1 MPAEIP
7 RSARDDVPGQTQGA
21 EDHVLGEDG
30 RFHAVDEEV
39 RLSLY
44 GWEDW
49 IVLAV
54 FWILAFV
61 VFYQVFT
68 RYVLNDAAG
77 WTEEIARYLL
87 IAVTFLGGAM
97 AVRRGTHIQ
106 VDVLYRF
113 LPPKAGRALALFVDA
128 VRIAFFG
135 YAAWLAWLLI
145 DRIGTQRM
153 AVVEL
158 PIGLVFG
165 AMLMG
170 FALMF
175 GRSVQIAWRDWRR
188 GYSALERPEIAHG
201 DGP

>member
-1 MPAEIP
+1 M
-7 RSARDDVPGQTQGA
+7 SAAPEGEANAG
-21 EDHVLGEDG
+21 EVLGADG
-30 RFHAVDEEV
+30 RFHVSDGAVH
-39 RLSLY
+39 LSAY

-54 FWILAFV
+54 FWILAVV

-97 AVRRGTHIQ
+97 AVRRNTHIQ
-106 VDVLYRF
+106 VDFVYRF
-113 LPPKAGRALALFVDA
+113 LPRAAGRVLSLLVDA
-128 VRIAFFG
+128 VRVAFFG
-135 YAAWLAWLLI
+135 YAVWLTWLLM
-145 DRIGTQRM
+145 DRIGSQRM

-165 AMLMG
+165 AMLLG

-175 GRSVQIAWRDWRR
+175 GRALQVGWTHWRQ
-188 GYSALERPEIAHG
+188 GYSVLERPDVFPEDKA
-201 DGP
+201 

>member
-1 MPAEIP
+1 VIRDKPAVEEP
-7 RSARDDVPGQTQGA
+7 
-21 EDHVLGEDG
+21 VLGEDG
-30 RFHAVDEEV
+30 RFHAVDGEV
-39 RLSLY
+39 RLSVY
-44 GWEDW
+44 AWEDW
-49 IVLAV
+49 GTLAV

-68 RYVLNDAAG
+68 RYVMNDAAG

-97 AVRRGTHIQ
+97 AVRRSTHIQ
-106 VDVLYRF
+106 VDFVYRF
-113 LPPKAGRALALFVDA
+113 VPRVAGRAMSTFVDA
-128 VRIAFFG
+128 VRAVFFG
-135 YAAWLAWLLI
+135 YAVWLTWLLI

-165 AMLMG
+165 AMLIG

-175 GRSVQIAWRDWRR
+175 GRSLQVAWRHWRQ
-188 GYSALERPEIAHG
+188 GYSALERPGYG
-201 DGP
+201 DAP

>member
-1 MPAEIP
+1 MPAEVP
-7 RSARDDVPGQTQGA
+7 RSARDD
-21 EDHVLGEDG
+21 ESKEHVLGSDG
-30 RFHAVDEEV
+30 RFHAVDEAV
-39 RLSLY
+39 RLSVY
-44 GWEDW
+44 AFEDW
-49 IVLAV
+49 GTLAV
-54 FWILAFV
+54 FWILALV

-106 VDVLYRF
+106 VDFVYRF
-113 LPPKAGRALALFVDA
+113 IPHAPGRVMSTFVDA
-128 VRIAFFG
+128 VRIGFFG
-135 YAAWLAWLLI
+135 YAVWLTWLLMA
-145 DRIGTQRM
+145 RIGSQRM

-165 AMLMG
+165 AMLIG

-175 GRSVQIAWRDWRR
+175 GRSLQVAWRHWRQ
-188 GYSALERPEIAHG
+188 GYSALERPEFAG
-201 DGP
+201 DKP

>member
-1 MPAEIP
+1 VPAEVP
-7 RSARDDVPGQTQGA
+7 RSARDDKT
-21 EDHVLGEDG
+21 EEHVLGEDG

-39 RLSLY
+39 RLSVY

-49 IVLAV
+49 IVLGV
-54 FWILAFV
+54 FWILGVV

-106 VDVLYRF
+106 VDFVYRF
-113 LPPKAGRALALFVDA
+113 LPPAARRALAFFVDA

-135 YAAWLAWLLI
+135 YAAWLTWLLMQ
-145 DRIGTQRM
+145 RIGSQPM
-153 AVVEL
+153 AVVDL

-165 AMLMG
+165 AMLAG
-170 FALMF
+170 FALMLA
-175 GRSVQIAWRDWRR
+175 RSLQVAWKRW
-188 GYSALERPEIAHG
+188 SEP
-201 DGP
+201 

>member
-1 MPAEIP
+1 M
-7 RSARDDVPGQTQGA
+7 SASPGGEAGA
-21 EDHVLGEDG
+21 DHVLGADG
-30 RFHAVDEEV
+30 RFHAVDGEV
-39 RLSLY
+39 RLSIY

-97 AVRRGTHIQ
+97 AVRRNTHIQ
-106 VDVLYRF
+106 VDFVYRF
-113 LPPKAGRALALFVDA
+113 LPRRAGRVLSLLVDA
-128 VRIAFFG
+128 VRVAFFG
-135 YAAWLAWLLI
+135 YAAWLTWLLI

-153 AVVEL
+153 AVIEL

-165 AMLMG
+165 AMLAG

-175 GRSVQIAWRDWRR
+175 ARALQVAWRHWRQ
-188 GYSALERPEIAHG
+188 GYSVLERPDVPEENKV
-201 DGP
+201 

>member
-1 MPAEIP
+1 MTSDFEN
-7 RSARDDVPGQTQGA
+7 
-21 EDHVLGEDG
+21 HVLGADG
-30 RFHAVDEEV
+30 RFHAVDGEV
-39 RLSLY
+39 RLSIY

-54 FWILAFV
+54 FWILACV

-97 AVRRGTHIQ
+97 AVRRNTHIQ
-106 VDVLYRF
+106 VDFVYRF
-113 LPPKAGRALALFVDA
+113 LPRAAGRVLSLLVDA
-128 VRIAFFG
+128 VRAAFLG
-135 YAAWLAWLLI
+135 YAVWLTWLLM
-145 DRIGTQRM
+145 DRIGSPRM
-153 AVVEL
+153 AGGEV

-165 AMLMG
+165 AMVLG

-175 GRSVQIAWRDWRR
+175 GRRPPGAWAHRAR
-188 GYSALERPEIAHG
+188 GYRVLERPDLLEEDKA
-201 DGP
+201 

>member
-1 MPAEIP
+1 M
-7 RSARDDVPGQTQGA
+7 SASPGDDAGA
-21 EDHVLGEDG
+21 DHVLGADG

-39 RLSLY
+39 RLSIY
-44 GWEDW
+44 GREDW

-97 AVRRGTHIQ
+97 SVRKNTHIQ
-106 VDVLYRF
+106 VDFVYRF
-113 LPPKAGRALALFVDA
+113 VPRLAGRVMSTFVDA
-128 VRIAFFG
+128 VRVAFFG
-135 YAAWLAWLLI
+135 YAIWLTWLLI
-145 DRIGTQRM
+145 DRIGTQPM
-153 AVVEL
+153 AVIEL

-165 AMLMG
+165 AMLVG
-170 FALMF
+170 FAFMF
-175 GRSVQIAWRDWRR
+175 GRALQVAWRHWRQ
-188 GYSALERPEIAHG
+188 GYSVLERPDALQEDKA
-201 DGP
+201 

>member
-1 MPAEIP
+1 M
-7 RSARDDVPGQTQGA
+7 SATPEGEGGA
-21 EDHVLGEDG
+21 DHVLGADG
-30 RFHAVDEEV
+30 RFHVADEAV
-39 RLSLY
+39 RLSVY
-44 GWEDW
+44 AWEDW
-49 IVLAV
+49 ITLAV
-54 FWILAFV
+54 FWILAVV

-106 VDVLYRF
+106 VDFVYRF
-113 LPPKAGRALALFVDA
+113 LPRAAGRVMSTFVDA

-135 YAAWLAWLLI
+135 YAVWLTWLLI

-165 AMLMG
+165 AMLTG

-175 GRSVQIAWRDWRR
+175 GRSLQVAWKHWRQ
-188 GYSALERPEIAHG
+188 GYSALERPEYG
-201 DGP
+201 DEP

>member
-1 MPAEIP
+1 MSPSPEGEA
-7 RSARDDVPGQTQGA
+7 GA
-21 EDHVLGEDG
+21 GHVLGADG
-30 RFHAVDEEV
+30 RFHVADEEV
-39 RLSLY
+39 RLAIY

-54 FWILAFV
+54 FWALAAV

-97 AVRRGTHIQ
+97 AVRRNTHIQ
-106 VDVLYRF
+106 VDFVYRF
-113 LPPKAGRALALFVDA
+113 LPRAAGRVLSLLVDG
-128 VRIAFFG
+128 VRAAFFG
-135 YAAWLAWLLI
+135 YAVWLTWLLM
-145 DRIGTQRM
+145 DRIGSQRM

-165 AMLMG
+165 AMLIG

-175 GRSVQIAWRDWRR
+175 ARALQLGWTHWRQ
-188 GYSALERPEIAHG
+188 GYSVLERPEFTYG
-201 DGP
+201 EKP

>member
-1 MPAEIP
+1 LAAEIP
-7 RSARDDVPGQTQGA
+7 RSTRDDTPGT
-21 EDHVLGEDG
+21 EESILGEDG

-39 RLSLY
+39 RLSVY

-54 FWILAFV
+54 FWVLAAV

-106 VDVLYRF
+106 VDFLYRF
-113 LPPKAGRALALFVDA
+113 IPPAARLALAFFVDA

-135 YAAWLAWLLI
+135 YAAWLTWLLMA
-145 DRIGTQRM
+145 RIGAQPM
-153 AVVEL
+153 AVIEL

-165 AMLMG
+165 AMLAG
-170 FALMF
+170 FVLMF
-175 GRSVQIAWRDWRR
+175 ARSLQVAWRHLRL
-188 GYSALERPEIAHG
+188 GYVEAAP
-201 DGP
+201 P

>member
-1 MPAEIP
+1 M
-7 RSARDDVPGQTQGA
+7 SAPPEGEAGA
-21 EDHVLGEDG
+21 DHVLGADG

-39 RLSLY
+39 RLSAY

-54 FWILAFV
+54 FWALAFV
-61 VFYQVFT
+61 VFHQVFT

-87 IAVTFLGGAM
+87 VAVTFLGGAM
-97 AVRRGTHIQ
+97 AVRRNTHIQ
-106 VDVLYRF
+106 VDFVYRF
-113 LPPKAGRALALFVDA
+113 LPPAAGRVMATFVDA

-135 YAAWLAWLLI
+135 YAVWLTWLLI

-153 AVVEL
+153 AIVEL

-165 AMLMG
+165 AMIIG

-175 GRSVQIAWRDWRR
+175 GRSVEIAWRHWRQ
-188 GYSALERPEIAHG
+188 GYSVLERPDVFQEDKA
-201 DGP
+201 

>member
-1 MPAEIP
+1 
-7 RSARDDVPGQTQGA
+7 
-21 EDHVLGEDG
+21 VLGADG
-30 RFHAVDEEV
+30 RFHAVDEKV
-39 RLSLY
+39 RLSAY

-54 FWILAFV
+54 FWVLALV

-97 AVRRGTHIQ
+97 AVRRNTHIQ
-106 VDVLYRF
+106 VDFVYRF
-113 LPPKAGRALALFVDA
+113 LPRAVGRVLSLLVDA
-128 VRIAFFG
+128 VRVAFFG
-135 YAAWLAWLLI
+135 YAVWLTWLLI
-145 DRIGTQRM
+145 DRIGAQRM

-165 AMLMG
+165 AMLIG

-175 GRSVQIAWRDWRR
+175 ARALQVGWTHWRQ
-188 GYSALERPEIAHG
+188 GYSALERPEVFEE
-201 DGP
+201 DKP

>member
-7 RSARDDVPGQTQGA
+7 RSARDDIAG
-21 EDHVLGEDG
+21 EHVLGEDG
-30 RFHAVDEEV
+30 RFHAVDEQV
-39 RLSLY
+39 RLSVY
-44 GWEDW
+44 AWEDW
-49 IVLAV
+49 GTLAV

-68 RYVLNDAAG
+68 RYALNDAAG

-106 VDVLYRF
+106 VDFVYRF
-113 LPPKAGRALALFVDA
+113 VPRAAGRVMSTCVDA

-135 YAAWLAWLLI
+135 YAVWLTWLLI

-153 AVVEL
+153 AVIEL

-165 AMLMG
+165 AMLVG
-170 FALMF
+170 FALML
-175 GRSVQIAWRDWRR
+175 GRSLQVAWKHWRQ
-188 GYSALERPEIAHG
+188 GYSALERPEYG
-201 DGP
+201 DTR

>member
-1 MPAEIP
+1 MSAPAEGE
-7 RSARDDVPGQTQGA
+7 AGA
-21 EDHVLGEDG
+21 DHVLGADG

-39 RLSLY
+39 RLSVY

-54 FWILAFV
+54 FWILALV

-97 AVRRGTHIQ
+97 AVRRNTHIQ
-106 VDVLYRF
+106 VDFVYRF
-113 LPPKAGRALALFVDA
+113 LPRAAGRVLSLLVDT
-128 VRIAFFG
+128 VRAAFFG
-135 YAAWLAWLLI
+135 YAVWLTWLLI

-153 AVVEL
+153 AIVEL

-165 AMLMG
+165 AMLIG
-170 FALMF
+170 LALMF
-175 GRSVQIAWRDWRR
+175 GRSLQIGWKHWRQ
-188 GYSALERPEIAHG
+188 GYSVLERPDVFQEDKA
-201 DGP
+201 